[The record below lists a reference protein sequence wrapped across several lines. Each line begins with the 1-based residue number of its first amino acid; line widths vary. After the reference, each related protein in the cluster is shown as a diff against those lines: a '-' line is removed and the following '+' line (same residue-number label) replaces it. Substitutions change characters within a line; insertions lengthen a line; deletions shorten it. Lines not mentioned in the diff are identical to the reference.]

1 MSSSLAK
8 RAGVAIVQRSAGRE
22 PGRRQGARGESAR
35 VRMRDR
41 EGTRK
46 ARARDS
52 LLPGPSRRK
61 YGEKSARECVRFS
74 ECVSSDSERERAEPE
89 CSCRVTARATKESR
103 AAVKQQSSPVGSSLA
118 VHEGRERERAT
129 GERGKRCGMRE

>member
-1 MSSSLAK
+1 MRPSGGECDDAYVVSPSLAK

-22 PGRRQGARGESAR
+22 PGTRQGARGESAR

-52 LLPGPSRRK
+52 LLSGPTRRK
-61 YGEKSARECVRFS
+61 DREKSARV
-74 ECVSSDSERERAEPE
+74 
-89 CSCRVTARATKESR
+89 
-103 AAVKQQSSPVGSSLA
+103 
-118 VHEGRERERAT
+118 
-129 GERGKRCGMRE
+129 CGF